1 MLSVTPFPYGPFG
14 FRATG
19 LRGIG
24 SRDLDSR
31 FRAPDRRGELSSR
44 DNKLLHEDGGRSA
57 AAVFELYIETTAK
70 IVRSGLRK
78 SGEQRFQTNGTSRLT
93 LRPLDVSG
101 CRGA

>member
-44 DNKLLHEDGGRSA
+44 DNKLLHADGGHGA

-70 IVRSGLRK
+70 IVRSGLR
-78 SGEQRFQTNGTSRLT
+78 NGANKDFR
-93 LRPLDVSG
+93 
-101 CRGA
+101 